1 MNTENASVYQT
12 KILGASFG
20 NQLDTLYI
28 ERIVNELREQPNSF
42 WDSKIHVTNTFIDR
56 QQSTA
61 SSQNTTQF
69 QRIIVD
75 STDINQFIDFVD
87 VSCLESG
94 YVSRAELFVKSLCHS
109 KGEAYVMQMMNDIYI
124 KYPRNELLMCVV
136 INLLSDIEYEKLG
149 SFAITLC
156 MGLIAVGTP
165 MVWEYVTNACDRWKS
180 KDFIPCLQGIVTES
194 LLLKR
199 MINKVIARLQQ

>member
-1 MNTENASVYQT
+1 MNTENASVRQT

-20 NQLDTLYI
+20 NQPDILFI
-28 ERIVNELREQPNSF
+28 ERIANALREQPNSF
-42 WDSKIHVTNTFIDR
+42 WASEIQVTHDFCDK

-61 SSQNTTQF
+61 SIHNISQY
-69 QRIIVD
+69 QRITVD
-75 STDINQFIDFVD
+75 SADINQFIDSVD

-94 YVSRAELFVKSLCHS
+94 YVSRAELFIESLCRT
-109 KGEAYVMQMMNDIYI
+109 KGEAYVLQMMNDIYV

-136 INLLSDIEYEKLG
+136 IDILSDIEYEKLG

-165 MVWEYVTNACDRWKS
+165 MVWEYVTNACDRWNS